1 MEPLVLFIG
10 DNLLLLSRTQNQLQ
24 QMNYR
29 VRSER
34 DPAAMPAAVREHQP
48 IFVMLDLTCR
58 RSDPCAAIASL
69 KGDEKLKHTPVL
81 AFADHTNAALL
92 DNARAAGAEVVTSNG
107 AIAQHLPQLIE
118 RVLEV

>member
-1 MEPLVLFIG
+1 MEPLVLFVG
-10 DNLLLLSRTQNQLQ
+10 DNLLLLSRAQNHLQ

-34 DPAAMPAAVREHQP
+34 DPAVMAAAVREHQP
-48 IFVMLDLTCR
+48 IFIMLDLTCR
-58 RSDPCAAIASL
+58 RSDPCAAIANL
-69 KGDEKLKHTPVL
+69 KADEKLKHTPVL

-92 DNARAAGAEVVTSNG
+92 DNARAAGADVVTSNG